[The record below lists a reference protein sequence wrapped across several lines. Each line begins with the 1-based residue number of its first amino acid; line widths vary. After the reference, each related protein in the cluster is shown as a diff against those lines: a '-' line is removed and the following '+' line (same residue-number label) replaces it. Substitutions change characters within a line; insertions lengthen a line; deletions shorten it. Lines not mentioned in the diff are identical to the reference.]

1 MYISGNNVV
10 VNIAGDHK
18 GDIYKIKDTKDS
30 AIGKGATIV
39 VTEGP
44 NMDEETN
51 LKNDQRRLSSHE
63 DFSETGAKYVTSDS
77 DEETV
82 LLTNSP
88 SNTEPKYISSHP
100 ESLEK
105 DIKHVTSESEY

>member
-1 MYISGNNVV
+1 MCISGIVLI
-10 VNIAGDHK
+10 NIEGDHK
-18 GDIYKIKDTKDS
+18 GDVYKIKDTKDA

-39 VTEGP
+39 VTEGS
-44 NMDEETN
+44 NIDEETN

-63 DFSETGAKYVTSDS
+63 DFSETGVKHVSSES

-82 LLTNSP
+82 LLKISQDT

-100 ESLEK
+100 ESLE
-105 DIKHVTSESEY
+105 TY